1 MIELLI
7 LFVLLDRDRTM
18 YGIRKEIISL
28 FGAISQPS
36 DGTIY
41 PALERLKKQN
51 CISVNEIISE
61 GGKKSTY
68 YSLQKDGRIKAKN
81 LFVENSAENP
91 AVFYKHIVTKL
102 AVMSLFDKETQM
114 EFIENNLINIDVY
127 RNALK
132 NAIEDEYQGLDYFQK
147 NIYEELIKQ
156 CDGFEALLNRYKNEC
171 NS

>member
-18 YGIRKEIISL
+18 YSIRKEIISL

-51 CISVNEIISE
+51 CISVSEKISE
-61 GGKKSTY
+61 GGKKSTF
-68 YSLQKDGRIKAKN
+68 YSLQKDGRIKARK

-91 AVFYKHIVTKL
+91 AAFYKHIVTKL
-102 AVMSLFDKETQM
+102 AVMSLFDKETQL
-114 EFIENNLINIDVY
+114 EFIEKTTASLNDY
-127 RNALK
+127 RTAIK
-132 NAIEDEYQGLDYFQK
+132 NSIEDEYQGLDYYQK
-147 NIYEELIKQ
+147 NIYLELIRE
-156 CDGFEALLNRYKNEC
+156 CDGFQALLDRYKNEC